1 MELHS
6 ERLIL
11 RKVKRSDLNDL
22 FRIYGDPATNRFNP
36 AGPHPD
42 IIHSRTVLDGWLE
55 HWQTQGFGNWAV
67 SRVDRP
73 DEIVG
78 FGGIRIVQYDTLT
91 INNLGYRLAVAAW
104 GQGYATEFASTALHY
119 GFDALKLDEVSAMVR
134 KNHTASQKVLS
145 KCGLEFV
152 REVHDVKDAPPSL
165 LYTLTRNRYRIKD
178 R

>member
-42 IIHSRTVLDGWLE
+42 INHSRTVLDGWLK

-67 SRVDRP
+67 SRADRP

-78 FGGIRIVQYDTLT
+78 FGGIRIVQYDKLT

-152 REVHDVKDAPPSL
+152 REVQDVKDAPPSL